1 MTPKFDLTLF
11 VQLRIQGTMYHMMGP
26 ANRDYSH
33 NQRRGHDQR
42 QVAQFAQL
50 YVLDPEEAAATRLD
64 IFGSMASR
72 LKEGIMRPLS
82 FLMDAVNP
90 HARQCKSIGQVTV
103 EEPVV
108 EVELEIIQNGEEM

>member
-11 VQLRIQGTMYHMMGP
+11 VQLRIQGTIYHMMGP

-50 YVLDPEEAAATRLD
+50 YVLDPEEAAAT
-64 IFGSMASR
+64 FGSTASR